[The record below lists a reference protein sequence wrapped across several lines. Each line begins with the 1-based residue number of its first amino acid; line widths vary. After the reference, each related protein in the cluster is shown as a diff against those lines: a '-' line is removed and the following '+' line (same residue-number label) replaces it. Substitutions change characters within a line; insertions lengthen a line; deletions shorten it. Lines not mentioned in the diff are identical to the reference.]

1 MSERLLMALGT
12 SSQVPT
18 RERNHNGYFV
28 RWDDAGLLFDPG
40 EGTQRQM
47 THFGVAASDITA
59 IFLTHLH
66 GDHCLGLPGVIQR
79 LSLDGVAHPVDLYY
93 PASGAEYVWR
103 LRRASMFTETAVI
116 REHPI
121 EKPGVVCETT
131 RFRIE
136 SYPLDHTVE
145 SWGYRLVEPDTMTLL
160 PEKLEA
166 LGLRGPVVGQLKRQ
180 GFLDLPNGKRL
191 QVTEVGYAKRGG
203 SFALVMDSRPCAG
216 ALSLAAEVDTLLC
229 EATFLESEAA
239 EAERYGHMTA
249 RQAAMLAREA
259 GVGQLVLTHF
269 SRRYRQ
275 TTGFVQEAAVIHP
288 NVIALSD
295 GMAISLRQTPRSA
308 RSVRELAGEKAFGR

>member
-1 MSERLLMALGT
+1 MSDRRLIALGT

-47 THFGVAASDITA
+47 THFGVAAADITA

-79 LSLDGVAHPVDLYY
+79 LSLDGVTHPVDLYY
-93 PASGAEYVWR
+93 PASGAEYVQR
-103 LRRASMFTETAVI
+103 LRRASIFTETATI

-121 EKPGVVCETT
+121 ATPGVIRETA

-136 SYPLDHTVE
+136 AHPLDHTVE
-145 SWGYRLVEPDTMTLL
+145 SWGYRLVEPDALTLL
-160 PEKLEA
+160 PDKLAA
-166 LGLRGPVVGQLKRQ
+166 LGLRGPAVGWLKRQ
-180 GFLDLPNGKRL
+180 GFFDLPDGRRIL
-191 QVTEVGYAKRGG
+191 ASEVGHPKRGG
-203 SFALVMDSRPCAG
+203 SFAFVMDSRPCAG
-216 ALSLAAEVDTLLC
+216 ALRLAEQVDTLLC

-249 RQAAMLAREA
+249 RQAARLAREA
-259 GVGQLVLTHF
+259 GARRLALTHF
-269 SRRYRQ
+269 SRRYQ
-275 TTGFVQEAAVIHP
+275 QAQPFVEEASAIHP
-288 NVIALSD
+288 NVIALTD
-295 GMAISLRQTPRSA
+295 GATVSLRAA
-308 RSVRELAGEKAFGR
+308 RPEQGRGGGLT

>member
-1 MSERLLMALGT
+1 VSDRLLIALGT

-93 PASGAEYVWR
+93 PASGAEYVQR
-103 LRRASMFTETAVI
+103 LRRASIFTETAVI
-116 REHPI
+116 REHPVDA
-121 EKPGVVCETT
+121 PGVICETA

-136 SYPLDHTVE
+136 AHPLDHTVE
-145 SWGYRLVEPDTMTLL
+145 SWGYRLVEPDTVALL

-180 GFLDLPNGKRL
+180 GFLDLPNGHRL
-191 QVTEVGYAKRGG
+191 QVAEVGRAKRGG

-216 ALSLAAEVDTLLC
+216 ALALAAGVDTLLC

-249 RQAAMLAREA
+249 RQAATVAREA
-259 GVGQLVLTHF
+259 GAGLLVLTHF

-275 TTGFVQEAAVIHP
+275 TDGFVQEAAAVHP

-295 GMAISLRQTPRSA
+295 GMTVPLRHTVHPVRSGVA
-308 RSVRELAGEKAFGR
+308 NVVRQRS

>member
-1 MSERLLMALGT
+1 MSDRLLIALGT

-93 PASGAEYVWR
+93 PASGAEYVQR
-103 LRRASMFTETAVI
+103 LRRASIFTETAVI

-121 EKPGVVCETT
+121 DTPGVVCETE

-136 SYPLDHTVE
+136 AHPLDHTVE
-145 SWGYRLVEPDTMTLL
+145 SWGYRLVEPDTVTLL

-180 GFLDLPNGKRL
+180 GFLDLPNGRRL
-191 QVTEVGYAKRGG
+191 HVAEVGRAKRGG
-203 SFALVMDSRPCAG
+203 SFAFVMDSRPCAG
-216 ALSLAAEVDTLLC
+216 AITLAAEVDTLLC

-249 RQAAMLAREA
+249 RQAATVAREA
-259 GVGQLVLTHF
+259 GAGLLVLTHF

-275 TTGFVQEAAVIHP
+275 TDRFVQEAAAVHP

-295 GMAISLRQTPRSA
+295 GMTISLRHTSRPA
-308 RSVRELAGEKAFGR
+308 HAAKANVVWQVK

>member
-1 MSERLLMALGT
+1 MSERLLIALGT

-47 THFGVAASDITA
+47 THFGVAAADITA

-93 PASGAEYVWR
+93 PASGAEYVQR
-103 LRRASMFTETAVI
+103 LRRASIFTETAVI

-121 EKPGVVCETT
+121 SQPGVICTT
-131 RFRIE
+131 ERFRIE
-136 SYPLDHTVE
+136 AYPLDHTVE
-145 SWGYRLVEPDTMTLL
+145 SWGYRLVEPDTVTLL

-166 LGLRGPVVGQLKRQ
+166 LGLRGPMVGELKRQ
-180 GFLDLPNGKRL
+180 GFLDMPNGRRL
-191 QVTEVGYAKRGG
+191 QASEVGCAKRGG
-203 SFALVMDSRPCAG
+203 SFAFVMDSRPCEG
-216 ALSLAAEVDTLLC
+216 AHLLAAGVDTLLC

-249 RQAAMLAREA
+249 RQAALIARA
-259 GVGQLVLTHF
+259 ANARLLVLTHF

-275 TTGFVQEAAVIHP
+275 TDRFVQEAAAIHP
-288 NVIALSD
+288 HVIALSD
-295 GMAISLRQTPRSA
+295 GMTVSLRHT
-308 RSVRELAGEKAFGR
+308 VRQVRPSLTSLAQLTK